1 MATKTKK
8 PKYESPYRS
17 SIVPIGEYRMLVQY
31 TSDEDYKVELERR
44 SAIVGERLKHN
55 RDLKMTDYFEK
66 RSVNIL
72 QHLFDAKTAD
82 DVLET
87 VIKTVNIS
95 FSAYFRYRD
104 FKDLLDQKISELEY
118 TDEQREI
125 LDFVKESLDHHD
137 LIAPKIGALY
147 NILFQKKEGVSEN

>member
-17 SIVPIGEYRMLVQY
+17 SIVPIGEYKMLVQY
-31 TSDEDYKVELERR
+31 TSDEDYKVELGRR
-44 SAIVGERLKHN
+44 SAIVGERLKHD

-66 RSVNIL
+66 RSINIL
-72 QHLFDAKTAD
+72 QHLFDTKTAD
-82 DVLET
+82 AVLAT
-87 VIKTVNIS
+87 AMKAVSIS
-95 FSAYFRYRD
+95 FSVYFRYRD
-104 FKDLLDQKISELEY
+104 FKDLLDQKINEFEY

-125 LDFVKESLDHHD
+125 LDFVKDSLGKHD

-147 NILFQKKEGVSEN
+147 TILFKKENVEN